1 MTKLLLAQ
9 QNTVTSARVH
19 GNAIYLLTTTVPIYL
34 LENGELCLNSLQCKN
49 GCCHRGSG
57 LSLARC
63 ADKAAEF
70 QECSRWHLTGIYYR
84 CPCENGLSCEVDRTI
99 IGTITNTDY
108 GICEDPA
115 RKLYVEEKH

>member
-1 MTKLLLAQ
+1 MRSTWVLLL
-9 QNTVTSARVH
+9 
-19 GNAIYLLTTTVPIYL
+19 LTLALAEAFSSQRGLIMNL
-34 LENGELCLNSLQCKN
+34 DNGELCLNSLQCKSR
-49 GCCHRGSG
+49 CCHRESG

-84 CPCENGLSCEVDRTI
+84 CPCENGLSCEADRTI

-115 RKLYVEEKH
+115 RKLKVEGKH